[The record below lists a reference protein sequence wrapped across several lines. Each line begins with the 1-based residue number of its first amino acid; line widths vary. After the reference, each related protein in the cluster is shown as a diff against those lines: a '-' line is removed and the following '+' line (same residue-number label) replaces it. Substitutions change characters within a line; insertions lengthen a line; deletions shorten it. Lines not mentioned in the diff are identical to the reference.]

1 MGHRVQNRGQLLN
14 RAAAVVDTGPMSR
27 ASQPRVVLACALA
40 IAGCLVAP
48 QMAMAATDYIDV
60 TTTTDRNSTCGSGGD
75 CSLREAV
82 AAAVAGAGS
91 YAIRLPA
98 GHYFLT
104 LGPIAVSGSVNLTLE
119 PLSQSVGPDAVAIH
133 GNNATRLFSI
143 SGAASFYLKRIALV
157 DGYDSGFF
165 GAAINQDTTGT
176 VTVRGS
182 YLGGN
187 HSRSGA
193 AIRRTGPS
201 GELRIEQTQFE
212 NNVADAGGGVSLGG
226 AVYAAGAAEV
236 MIDGSTF
243 KNNDSIGNNFGRGGA
258 VALSDDVEAT
268 ITNSTFDDNT
278 AGGAG
283 GAIDVSGVV
292 IAPSL
297 VIRHSTFVDNRSDAV
312 NYGSGLNGGAIS
324 AANATLDIGGSV
336 FSQNGRQTGAS
347 SYSENVCDVSGG
359 SVTYTSRGGNFFH
372 ENSTLGT
379 LSCGAG
385 SLGTDAVSVAFDRPG
400 VGIAS
405 YVAQST
411 TDGQITP
418 GYLPIGRTAPLV
430 NAGTA
435 SSCDGLYNDIR
446 RGSRL
451 IGAACDS
458 GAYEV
463 GGMTDV
469 RLGVARQTAS
479 PTAGSDI
486 RFHVTLDVISD
497 QHDDGIPAST
507 IEIAFWT
514 DVTLQGATYT
524 TGSGTCTAVS
534 ASTIRCSAP
543 SMLVGGQ
550 AALDL
555 DVRLAAGATGVTA
568 SVLDGSDPVPADNY
582 IGEPFTVAA
591 APTPPNNGGGG
602 NNGGGNSGGGNN
614 GGGNNNPPVQPL
626 PLIRPT
632 LTLRNLPKKVLRL
645 KKRKLNLRASCP
657 AGVQGGCT
665 VATTLRSAKKVGKR
679 YVSAK
684 CSTVTIAAGK
694 TATIRCSVSKQNL
707 KFFPKKKGRAV
718 TLALV
723 SRDGSGTTERASYKR
738 VLRSS

>member
-1 MGHRVQNRGQLLN
+1 MVR
-14 RAAAVVDTGPMSR
+14 T
-27 ASQPRVVLACALA
+27 SQPRAVFAAVLASLVCLA
-40 IAGCLVAP
+40 AP
-48 QMAMAATDYIDV
+48 QLAAAATEQIEV
-60 TTTTDRNSTCGSGGD
+60 TTTADRNGTCHSGAD

-82 AAAVAGAGS
+82 AAAVGGS
-91 YAIRLPA
+91 GNYAIQLPA

-104 LGPIAVSGSVNLTLE
+104 LGAISVSGSVDVTLQ
-119 PLSQSVGPDAVAIH
+119 PLSQSDGPDAVAIH
-133 GNNATRLFSI
+133 GGSSTQLFSI
-143 SGAASFYLKRIALV
+143 SGAASFGLRRIALV
-157 DGYDSGFF
+157 DGYHSGFF
-165 GAAINQDTTGT
+165 GAAINQDTSGS

-187 HSRSGA
+187 HSRGGA
-193 AIRRTGPS
+193 AIRRTSSS

-212 NNVADAGGGVSLGG
+212 NNVADAGGGVSRGG

-236 MIDGSTF
+236 VIDGSTF
-243 KNNDSIGNNFGRGGA
+243 KNNDSIGNNLGRGGA
-258 VALSDDVEAT
+258 VSLGDEVNAT

-283 GAIDVSGVV
+283 GAIDVSGV
-292 IAPSL
+292 IIPPSL

-347 SYSENVCDVSGG
+347 TYSPNVCDVSGG

-372 ENSTLGT
+372 ENSTRET
-379 LSCGAG
+379 LSCGTG
-385 SLGTDAVSVAFDRPG
+385 SLGTDLVSVAFDRPG

-405 YVAQST
+405 YVGQAT

-446 RGSRL
+446 RGPRSV
-451 IGAACDS
+451 GAACDS

-469 RLGVARQTAS
+469 RLGVTRQTAS
-479 PTAGSDI
+479 PVAGSDT
-486 RFHVTLDVISD
+486 RFHITFDVISD
-497 QHDDGIPAST
+497 QHDDGVPAST

-524 TGSGTCTAVS
+524 TGSGSCTAVS
-534 ASTIRCSAP
+534 ASTINCTAP

-550 AALDL
+550 VVVDL
-555 DVRLAAGATGVTA
+555 DVRLAAGASGVTA
-568 SVLDGSDPVPADNY
+568 SALGGTDPVSLDNY
-582 IGEPFTVAA
+582 ISEAFTVAA
-591 APTPPNNGGGG
+591 APPPPNNGGGG
-602 NNGGGNSGGGNN
+602 GNNNSGGGGGGNNSGGGNN
-614 GGGNNNPPVQPL
+614 PPVQTQ
-626 PLIRPT
+626 PLIRPK
-632 LTLRNLPKKVLRL
+632 LTMHKLPKKVLLL

-665 VATTLRSAKKVGKR
+665 VTTTLRSAKKAGWR

-694 TATIRCSVSKQNL
+694 AGTIRCSVSKQNL

-718 TLALV
+718 TLRLV
-723 SRDGSGTTERASYKR
+723 SRDGSATTERASYKR